1 VYRSTYAHLP
11 PAPILRPG
19 TSSAYRG
26 GWPIATQL
34 PLHGSEGGCYGDK
47 PLQLKF
53 TLAQLLVAR
62 GEYRQA
68 YIVLEHWR
76 WDADTR
82 PSFALATLETER
94 IAERLRE
101 RENSIKCYMFVTDV

>member
-1 VYRSTYAHLP
+1 
-11 PAPILRPG
+11 
-19 TSSAYRG
+19 
-26 GWPIATQL
+26 
-34 PLHGSEGGCYGDK
+34 LHGSEGGCYGDK

-82 PSFALATLETER
+82 PSFALASLETER